1 MMQLKDIQQ
10 LSEEDLRRLAQDP
23 QIPVPDGLAA
33 RLEETVC
40 AAALAQGGAEALPE
54 GPRPEG
60 RRLRWLWGAVPAVA
74 LASLAILLQVN
85 RPRSLPPDAPEEAVL
100 AYAALERAFDAFGE
114 AASNGY
120 KTFSN
125 Q

>member
-10 LSEEDLRRLAQDP
+10 LSEEDLRRIAQDP

-40 AAALAQGGAEALPE
+40 AAELARSGLEALPE
-54 GPRPEG
+54 TVRPR
-60 RRLRWLWGAVPAVA
+60 RRKYRWLWGAVPAVA

-85 RPRSLPPDAPEEAVL
+85 RTQGLPPDAPEEAVL
-100 AYAALERAFDAFGE
+100 AYTALERAFDAFGE
-114 AASNGY
+114 AAANGY

-125 Q
+125 P

>member
-60 RRLRWLWGAVPAVA
+60 RRLRWLWAAVPAVA

-114 AASNGY
+114 AAAAGY
-120 KTFSN
+120 QTFSN
-125 Q
+125 P